1 MILWTN
7 TEPPKR
13 ALGGLLAL
21 GALSGALALGTPAH
35 ADDALDPA
43 ALDLF
48 QRGRRLIKDGDWE
61 GGCAAID
68 ASLRRA
74 SSVSARLNLAL
85 CQEHQGK
92 VASAWA
98 TVERARAE
106 NRETR
111 GEARRAELAKTAEEL
126 ALRLGP
132 RLPRLR
138 VTSPSLAGAR
148 VTEGGRE
155 LPADTPVPLDPGSH
169 ELVLSAPDRP
179 EVRRTVV
186 LREGEVL
193 AVELAFPVDAA
204 SPEAQPPPHTD
215 PEPTQHVDPAPA
227 PRTDPPDVAPLPVWA
242 FVTAGVGIALGGV
255 GIGFGVDAANTS
267 AALID
272 RCGEDLVCD
281 EDPSFDPEPDND
293 HKNRSLALAIGFGA
307 AGGAGLV
314 AGVVGLGVSLAQRP
328 AAGPAPTS
336 VTLAPAPGGA
346 ALVVRGR
353 F

>member
-1 MILWTN
+1 MIPWTN
-7 TEPPKR
+7 TEAPKH
-13 ALGGLLAL
+13 ALRGSLAL
-21 GALSGALALGTPAH
+21 GALSLALALATPARG
-35 ADDALDPA
+35 DDAIDPA

-48 QRGRRLIKDGDWE
+48 QRGRRLIKEGDWE

-74 SSVSARLNLAL
+74 SSVSALLNLAL
-85 CQEHQGK
+85 CQEHRGK

-111 GEARRAELAKTAEEL
+111 GEARRAELAKTADEL
-126 ALRLGP
+126 ATRLGP

-138 VTSPSLAGAR
+138 VSAPSTVGAR
-148 VTEGGRE
+148 VTEDGRE
-155 LPADTPVPLDPGSH
+155 LPVDSPVPLDPGTH
-169 ELVLSAPDRP
+169 ELVLTAPGRP
-179 EVRRTVV
+179 EVRRTVD

-193 AVELAFPVDAA
+193 AVELTFPAMPAEPSPPLAEPPPPA
-204 SPEAQPPPHTD
+204 SP
-215 PEPTQHVDPAPA
+215 APSRRIGAAAA
-227 PRTDPPDVAPLPVWA
+227 PSAAPLPVWT
-242 FVTAGVGIALGGV
+242 FVTAGVGLALAGV

-267 AALID
+267 AALVD

-281 EDPSFDPEPDND
+281 EDPGFDPEPDND

-307 AGGAGLV
+307 AGGAGIV
-314 AGVVGLGVSLAQRP
+314 AGLVGLGVSLALP
-328 AAGPAPTS
+328 ASSQAPTS
-336 VTLAPAPGGA
+336 VTLAPTPGGA
-346 ALVVRGR
+346 AVIVGGR